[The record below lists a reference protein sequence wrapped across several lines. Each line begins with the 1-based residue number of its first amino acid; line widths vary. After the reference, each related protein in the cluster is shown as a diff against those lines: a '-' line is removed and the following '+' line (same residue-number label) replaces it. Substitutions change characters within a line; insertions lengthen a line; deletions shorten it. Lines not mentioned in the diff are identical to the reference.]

1 MDIYFVQQIDNSHL
15 VRVADPRRQREQRV
29 QLLAAVVL
37 FVLVFGYAWQRYEV
51 VRLGYQIE
59 AARQQAVR
67 LEQWNRGLR
76 LQEAALRDP
85 HRIYGLAEARLG
97 MQTAGPGQ
105 ILALDVAPGAAPM
118 APVMAANQPQP

>member
-1 MDIYFVQQIDNSHL
+1 MDIYFVQQIDNSRL
-15 VRVADPRRQREQRV
+15 VRVSDPRRQREQRV
-29 QLLAAVVL
+29 QLAAVAML
-37 FVLVFGYAWQRYEV
+37 FVLVFAYAWQRYEV

-59 AARQQAVR
+59 AARQQTVK

-85 HRIYGLAEARLG
+85 HRIYGLAEASLG
-97 MQTAGPGQ
+97 MQTARPGQ
-105 ILALDVAPGAAPM
+105 ILAMDVMPGKAGP